1 MVIEIKGKR
10 LRVRVARAIK
20 GAKYR
25 TDDVGTKGHSERI
38 AMYNPRTRR
47 WKTQSW
53 TFPVEDIRQNRKK
66 TVDILRKLSA
76 VTEARK
82 LAGVV

>member
-1 MVIEIKGKR
+1 MVIEIRGTR
-10 LRVRVARAIK
+10 LRVKVARAIK

-25 TDDVGTKGHSERI
+25 TKDVGSKGHSELILMR
-38 AMYNPRTRR
+38 NPRTRR